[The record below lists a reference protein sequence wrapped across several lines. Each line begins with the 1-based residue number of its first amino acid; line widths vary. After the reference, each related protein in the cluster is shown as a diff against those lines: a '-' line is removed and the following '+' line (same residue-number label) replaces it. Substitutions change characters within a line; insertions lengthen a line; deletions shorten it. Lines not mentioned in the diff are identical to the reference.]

1 MTTGEKIKYFRN
13 MRGISQETLGQLS
26 GINSATIKK
35 YGIRNP
41 KSDQLLKIANAL
53 GISINIFM
61 DFDIETVS
69 DV

>member
-35 YGIRNP
+35 YEYESAIQ
-41 KSDQLLKIANAL
+41 SLT
-53 GISINIFM
+53 SF
-61 DFDIETVS
+61 
-69 DV
+69 